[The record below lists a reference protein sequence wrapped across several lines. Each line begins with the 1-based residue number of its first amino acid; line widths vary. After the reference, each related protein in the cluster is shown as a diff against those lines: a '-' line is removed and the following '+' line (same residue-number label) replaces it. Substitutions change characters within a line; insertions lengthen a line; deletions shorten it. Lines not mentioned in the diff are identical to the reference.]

1 MLQKISRKILLVVTF
16 VICIHLMTGCF
27 LNKAISQSNSDAL
40 SDTVESAT
48 VGNNTITNQSE
59 SEKEKSISNGHIIVL
74 DAGHQKKDT
83 SEKEPV
89 GPGSSEMK
97 VKDTSGA
104 SGVSSGLREYELNL
118 MVAFKLQEELQKR
131 GYDVIMTRTN
141 SDEEISN
148 IERAMVA
155 NNVNADAF
163 IRIHANSVDDSNVKG
178 AMTICQSPNNPYNA
192 NIYNESRRLSADI
205 LDEMVAVTGAKKERV
220 WETDTMTGI
229 NWSQVP
235 VTIVEMGYMSNPGE
249 DMLMSTDDYQWR
261 IVMGIANGVDRF
273 ISGQ

>member
-1 MLQKISRKILLVVTF
+1 
-16 VICIHLMTGCF
+16 MTGCF